1 MFDRREMIMAHDMF
15 RRELGLLPGLVARV
29 PAGDTGRAGVV
40 CEHLGYVTGILH
52 HHHHAEDEFMWPILV
67 ERCAPETAPL
77 VELMSGQ
84 HEEVAELGLAVD
96 AALAAWRD
104 GAAAPDRDVLA
115 ARLAQLVAVLR
126 NHLALEEEH
135 VVPLLVAQVTAAEW
149 GQALEKIAAGVP
161 PESLALTFGMMMYEG
176 DPEVIDATVAVMPPE
191 VAPVIRQVAGDAFA
205 AHSQLVH
212 GTATPPRSTEL

>member
-29 PAGDTGRAGVV
+29 PAGDAGRAGVIS
-40 CEHLGYVTGILH
+40 EHIGYVTGILH
-52 HHHHAEDEFMWPILV
+52 HHHHAEDEFLWPILA
-67 ERCAPETAPL
+67 ERCAAETAAL

-96 AALAAWRD
+96 AALAGWRD
-104 GAAAPDRDVLA
+104 GAAAPDRDV
-115 ARLAQLVAVLR
+115 R

-135 VVPLLVAQVTAAEW
+135 VVPLLTAQVTAAEW
-149 GQALEKIAAGVP
+149 GQALEKLAAGVP
-161 PESLALTFGMMMYEG
+161 PESLAVTFGMMMYEG
-176 DPEVIDATVAVMPPE
+176 DPEIIDATAASMPPE
-191 VAPVIRQVAGDAFA
+191 VAPVIRQVAADAFA